1 MRHRTPSPPITTTDD
16 GDADTDTARTG
27 TWWWIRTILSWVLL
41 LILVGVLCVAVVIP
55 RITGAQ
61 TFTIATG
68 SMQPKYPPGTLIVV
82 RDADPADIGV
92 GSVITYQLESGRS
105 TVVTHRVVATSFD
118 ASGRKLLTTQGDHNN
133 TVDEKPV
140 QPQQIRGELW
150 YSMPYLG
157 YLNKW
162 LSGGQRTL
170 LFWGVF
176 GALLVYA
183 IYMFA
188 GSFVDRSTTRRTPPH
203 GRTVGG
209 R

>member
-1 MRHRTPSPPITTTDD
+1 MKHRTSSLPIDTER
-16 GDADTDTARTG
+16 DADGQTDGGPAG
-27 TWWWIRTILSWVLL
+27 PWWWIRTIVSWLLL
-41 LILVGVLCVAVVIP
+41 LILVGVLCVTVVIP
-55 RITGAQ
+55 RVTGAE

-82 RDADPADIGV
+82 RHTDVADIGV

-118 ASGRKLLTTQGDHNN
+118 ADGRKLLTTQGDHNN

-140 QPQQIRGELW
+140 RPQQVRGELW
-150 YSMPYLG
+150 YSVPYLG
-157 YLNKW
+157 YLNKF

-183 IYMFA
+183 VFMFG
-188 GSFVDRSTTRRTPPH
+188 GSLRDRSTSRRAPQPD
-203 GRTVGG
+203 RTTGES
-209 R
+209 